1 MLGSLYIIGGAAG
14 AFRKNIFEKIGGY
27 SETNITED
35 IELTVRIQ
43 DAGMKIEYAT
53 EAFVYTEGASDI
65 KSLKNQRLRWK
76 RGRFQTF
83 YQHLNLFFST
93 DKRHN
98 KALTWI
104 IMPLA
109 MLQEVHL
116 LLEIPFLIFLYV
128 YSFMNFDFSSY
139 MAGVMV
145 VGLMFLVQFLF
156 YDKSTRRLSFV
167 VLAPIGW
174 LLFYV
179 ATYVEAWALV
189 KSIESFIFKRDITW
203 QKWEREGVGIVNDGV
218 T

>member
-1 MLGSLYIIGGAAG
+1 
-14 AFRKNIFEKIGGY
+14 
-27 SETNITED
+27 
-35 IELTVRIQ
+35 
-43 DAGMKIEYAT
+43 
-53 EAFVYTEGASDI
+53 
-65 KSLKNQRLRWK
+65 
-76 RGRFQTF
+76 
-83 YQHLNLFFST
+83 
-93 DKRHN
+93 
-98 KALTWI
+98 
-104 IMPLA
+104 MPLA